1 MNIQQFNYILAV
13 ARYQHFETAAEKCF
27 VTQSTLSTMISRL
40 EDELGI
46 QIFDRKKKPVTLTK
60 DGEQLIGQLKKIQR
74 EIDQLKA
81 LSQEIKGEVK
91 GNLSIAVIPT
101 IAPFLLPTFLQA
113 FAKKFP
119 ELNISVREQTTSAI
133 IRQLKARELD
143 LGILSI
149 PTLDDEL
156 VETKL
161 YDEPFL
167 YFDAAGEER
176 KSLKPEEIKL
186 ENLCLLEEGH
196 CMRTQVMSLCELH
209 QHQLKN
215 FLNFDY
221 KAGSIDSLMRFV
233 KVNGAS
239 TLLPYLAARDMQTEE
254 AKHLVEFSD
263 PKPYR
268 TVGIAVHRH
277 FVKQQVLK
285 ELKKEILKN
294 IKPLLPQLEMEGQNL
309 LPL

>member
-1 MNIQQFNYILAV
+1 
-13 ARYQHFETAAEKCF
+13 
-27 VTQSTLSTMISRL
+27 
-40 EDELGI
+40 
-46 QIFDRKKKPVTLTK
+46 
-60 DGEQLIGQLKKIQR
+60 
-74 EIDQLKA
+74 
-81 LSQEIKGEVK
+81 
-91 GNLSIAVIPT
+91 
-101 IAPFLLPTFLQA
+101 
-113 FAKKFP
+113 
-119 ELNISVREQTTSAI
+119 
-133 IRQLKARELD
+133 
-143 LGILSI
+143 
-149 PTLDDEL
+149 
-156 VETKL
+156 
-161 YDEPFL
+161 
-167 YFDAAGEER
+167 
-176 KSLKPEEIKL
+176 
-186 ENLCLLEEGH
+186 
-196 CMRTQVMSLCELH
+196 MRTQVMSLCELH

-294 IKPLLPQLEMEGQNL
+294 IKPLLPQLEMEGHNL